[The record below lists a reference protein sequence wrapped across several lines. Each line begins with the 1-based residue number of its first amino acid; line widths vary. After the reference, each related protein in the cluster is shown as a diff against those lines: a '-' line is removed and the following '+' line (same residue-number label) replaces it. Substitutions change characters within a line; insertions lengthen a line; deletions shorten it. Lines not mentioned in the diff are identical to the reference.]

1 MIYKVVD
8 DARAHLGKAYQ
19 EVPLGKGS
27 VDFPNYIKA
36 LDEIGYCG
44 FLTIEREVGD
54 DPEKDIRDAV
64 CFLKNLTGR

>member
-1 MIYKVVD
+1 MVD
-8 DARAHLGKAYQ
+8 DALAHLGKAYR
-19 EVPLGKGS
+19 EEPLGKGS

-36 LDEIGYCG
+36 LDEIGYRG

-64 CFLKNLTGR
+64 VFLKNLTGR